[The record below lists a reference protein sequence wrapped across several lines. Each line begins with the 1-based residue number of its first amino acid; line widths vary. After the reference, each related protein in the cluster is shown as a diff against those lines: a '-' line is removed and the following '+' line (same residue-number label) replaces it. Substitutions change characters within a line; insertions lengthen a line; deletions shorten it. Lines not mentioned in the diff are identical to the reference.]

1 MGGETTSQ
9 PILSDDPTAVAIALV
24 VGIGLIFFLAGRRR
38 LAGLFRYAPPISWAY
53 FLPMIATSLG
63 ILPSTSTAYTWITY
77 NLLPA
82 SLMLLIVTTDIP
94 AILRLGPKAI
104 TMMLAGTLGVIT
116 GGPVTLWLFQRWLPE
131 QAWKGMGA
139 LAGSWIGGSVN
150 MMAVAEGI
158 ETPAGLL
165 APLIVVDTVVGY
177 SWFGLLIYLSTFQDA
192 IDRRF
197 SSDRTFIDELNTRL
211 ENIRRK
217 HSRPITI
224 RDLAYMLAMAF
235 GLGRLCL
242 WFGDLL
248 PEFGQVVGSFAWT
261 IILVTALSMLLSF
274 TPLRRV
280 EDAGASRVGYLGIYI
295 ILASIGARADMRAV
309 LSTPVFFLAGI
320 VWILI
325 HALFLLAA
333 ARLLRAPVFFFAT
346 GSMANIGGTS
356 TGPIIAS
363 VYQSALAPVGLL
375 MAVLGML
382 IGTYAGLLCAQLCAL
397 VAG

>member
-1 MGGETTSQ
+1 MSQ
-9 PILSDDPTAVAIALV
+9 PVLLDDPTSVATALV

-38 LAGLFRYAPPISWAY
+38 LAGFFHYVPPISWAY
-53 FLPMIATSLG
+53 FLPMIATTLG
-63 ILPSTSTAYTWITY
+63 VFPSSSPAYTWITH

-82 SLMLLIVTTDIP
+82 SLVLLIMTTDIA
-94 AILRLGPKAI
+94 AILKLGVKAI
-104 TMMLAGTLGVIT
+104 TMMLAGTLGVII
-116 GGPVTLWLFQRWLPE
+116 GGPVSLWLFQRWLPDE
-131 QAWKGMGA
+131 AWKGMGA

-158 ETPAGLL
+158 GTPAGLL

-177 SWFGLLIYLSTFQDA
+177 SWFGLLIYLSTFQDG

-197 SSDRTFIDELNTRL
+197 SYDRSFIDELNARLDKTRR
-211 ENIRRK
+211 E
-217 HSRPITI
+217 HGRPITI
-224 RDLAYMLAMAF
+224 RDLAYMLAVAF
-235 GLGRLCL
+235 GFARLCL
-242 WFGDLL
+242 WLGDLL
-248 PEFGQVVGSFAWT
+248 PESGEVVGSFTWT
-261 IILVTALSMLLSF
+261 IILVTALGMLLSF
-274 TPLRRV
+274 TPLRRL
-280 EDAGASRVGYLGIYI
+280 EDAGASRLGYIGIYI
-295 ILASIGARADMRAV
+295 VLASIGARADLGAV
-309 LSTPVFFLAGI
+309 LDAPVFAAAGV

-325 HALFLLAA
+325 HALFLVAA

-382 IGTYAGLLCAQLCAL
+382 IGTYAGLLSAQLCAL

>member
-1 MGGETTSQ
+1 MSHPFPLE
-9 PILSDDPTAVAIALV
+9 DPTTVATTLV
-24 VGIGLIFFLAGRRR
+24 VVIGLIFFFAGQRR
-38 LAGLFRYAPPISWAY
+38 LTGLFRFIPPITWAY
-53 FLPMIATSLG
+53 FLPMICTNVG
-63 ILPSTSTAYTWITY
+63 ILPSSSPAYTWITH

-82 SLMLLIVTTDIP
+82 SLMLLVMTTDIP
-94 AILRLGPKAI
+94 AILKLGTKAI
-104 TMMLAGTLGVIT
+104 TMMLAGSLGVII
-116 GGPVTLWLFQRWLPE
+116 GGPITLWLFQRWLPV

-158 ETPAGLL
+158 GTPPSLL

-177 SWFGLLIYLSTFQDA
+177 TWFGLLIYLSTFQNA

-197 SSDRTFIDELNTRL
+197 SVDRSIIDELNARL
-211 ENIRRK
+211 DKIRRER
-217 HSRPITI
+217 SRPITL
-224 RDLAYMLAMAF
+224 RDLAYMLSVAF

-242 WFGDLL
+242 WLGGLL
-248 PEFGQVVGSFAWT
+248 PEFGQVVGPFTWT
-261 IILVTALSMLLSF
+261 IILVTALGMLFSF
-274 TPLRRV
+274 TPLRRF
-280 EDAGASRVGYLGIYI
+280 EDAGASRLGYIGIYI
-295 ILASIGARADMRAV
+295 ILASIGARADMSAV
-309 LSTPVFFLAGI
+309 LKTPVFFAAGA

-325 HALFLLAA
+325 HASFLATA

-356 TGPIIAS
+356 TGPITAS

-375 MAVLGML
+375 LAVFGML
-382 IGTYAGLLCAQLCAL
+382 IGTYAALLCAHLCSL

>member
-1 MGGETTSQ
+1 MPRAFS
-9 PILSDDPTAVAIALV
+9 LNDPTTIAVALV
-24 VGIGLIFFLAGRRR
+24 VGIGLIFFLASQRR
-38 LAGLFRYAPPISWAY
+38 LAGLFRFIPPITWAY
-53 FLPMIATSLG
+53 FLPMMCTTVG
-63 ILPSTSTAYTWITY
+63 ILPGASPAYTWITH

-82 SLMLLIVTTDIP
+82 SLILLIMTTDIP

-104 TMMLAGTLGVIT
+104 TMMLAGSLGVII
-116 GGPVTLWLFQRWLPE
+116 GGPVTLWLFQRWLPA

-158 ETPAGLL
+158 GTPPSLL

-177 SWFGLLIYLSTFQDA
+177 AWFGLLIYLSTFQDA

-197 SSDRTFIDELNTRL
+197 SVDRSVIDKLNTRL
-211 ENIRRK
+211 DRIREER
-217 HSRPITI
+217 SRPITI
-224 RDLAYMLAMAF
+224 RDLAYMLAAAF

-242 WFGDLL
+242 WTGDFL
-248 PEFGQVVGSFAWT
+248 PELGQVVGPFTWT
-261 IILVTALSMLLSF
+261 VILVTALGMLLSF
-274 TPLRRV
+274 TPLRRL
-280 EDAGASRVGYLGIYI
+280 EDAGASRLGHTGIYI
-295 ILASIGARADMRAV
+295 ILASIGARADLSAV
-309 LSTPVFFLAGI
+309 LEMPVFFAAGA

-325 HALFLLAA
+325 HASILVVA

-356 TGPIIAS
+356 TGPITAS

-375 MAVLGML
+375 LAVFGML
-382 IGTYAGLLCAQLCAL
+382 IGTYAALLCAQLCSL